1 MLACIR
7 RGQPEI
13 RGAFSFLSR
22 YLQSKDSTA
31 DPLDP
36 LSWDTDT
43 GGNTDGDGD
52 SSPSQGRCPTGLR
65 ASPQSLLYNPS
76 PFPASPPL
84 ALQRV
89 WHKRPELQNSCRSW
103 IRALPSPGPGRDSSR
118 PVPEHGPRLR
128 RGAAPH
134 PAFLAPGR
142 LPRQRS
148 GRCSMLI
155 YPPGLKERSDGRKA
169 KTSPEARTRIP
180 ILPLPPER
188 GRPLLAARRR
198 GRGLTMTRPTR
209 GRRRRTMRDHPRP
222 RPSLRSGAP
231 LTLPSTPWSRE
242 PPCLLGSPG
251 SGAERQRFRGCP
263 SLASGKR
270 RAVPGNPRG
279 RARRGPAA
287 PLGASRPA
295 TATSRPPSA
304 PAGPGG
310 ARSRWHRCG
319 PAGRLSPRGVRVCA
333 RVCVR
338 VCVCVCVCPPRGG
351 GDFTSAR
358 RWLRQDWKV

>member
-1 MLACIR
+1 MGTLCHLPLFHCTGVDGKPSSNSPDGPEFVSLMVLTMPELA
-7 RGQPEI
+7 
-13 RGAFSFLSR
+13 
-22 YLQSKDSTA
+22 
-31 DPLDP
+31 
-36 LSWDTDT
+36 
-43 GGNTDGDGD
+43 
-52 SSPSQGRCPTGLR
+52 GLNAR
-65 ASPQSLLYNPS
+65 VRKAYFSPQL
-76 PFPASPPL
+76 
-84 ALQRV
+84 
-89 WHKRPELQNSCRSW
+89 
-103 IRALPSPGPGRDSSR
+103 
-118 PVPEHGPRLR
+118 
-128 RGAAPH
+128 
-134 PAFLAPGR
+134 
-142 LPRQRS
+142 
-148 GRCSMLI
+148 
-155 YPPGLKERSDGRKA
+155 
-169 KTSPEARTRIP
+169 
-180 ILPLPPER
+180 
-188 GRPLLAARRR
+188 
-198 GRGLTMTRPTR
+198 
-209 GRRRRTMRDHPRP
+209 
-222 RPSLRSGAP
+222 